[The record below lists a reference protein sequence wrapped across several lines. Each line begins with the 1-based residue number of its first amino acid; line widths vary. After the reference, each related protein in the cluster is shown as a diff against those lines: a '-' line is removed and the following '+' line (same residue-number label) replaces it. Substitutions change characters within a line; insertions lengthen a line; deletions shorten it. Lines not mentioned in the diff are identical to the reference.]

1 MQMLSRALWNLGKRT
16 LYFTLLIFTSV
27 CWGKSSAPTYT
38 APLATP
44 TLHQVSDHIARVTVR
59 LNPLLNPTHSY
70 NIGIF
75 SLGRDLMY
83 NCESYANYDGC
94 YFQNI
99 TTSSS
104 IIFLMAG
111 DFTDGLQ
118 TDKHAILIVFSIGA
132 PESTTRSDGFEGINY
147 PKGNAATIEY
157 FPFKRLELD

>member
-1 MQMLSRALWNLGKRT
+1 MQMLSRALWSLGKRN
-16 LYFTLLIFTSV
+16 LCYTLLIFSSV
-27 CWGKSSAPTYT
+27 CWGKPPTPSYT

-44 TLHQVSDHIARVTVR
+44 LLHSLGDHLVRVTVS

-104 IIFLMAG
+104 MDFLLAG

-132 PESTTRSDGFEGINY
+132 PTSSTRSGGFEGINY
-147 PKGNAATIEY
+147 PKGNAATVEY
-157 FPFKRLELD
+157 FPFKRLSLN